1 MALNAMERLPR
12 DILFPPSW
20 SPTLAPLGVDGE
32 YARNTATHKF
42 LGDEYYPKNLP
53 RRTSTGTP
61 GANPE
66 S

>member
-1 MALNAMERLPR
+1 MALNAMERY
-12 DILFPPSW
+12 IIPPQLVSYAC
-20 SPTLAPLGVDGE
+20 SRLALLGVDGE
-32 YARNTATHKF
+32 YTRNTATHKF